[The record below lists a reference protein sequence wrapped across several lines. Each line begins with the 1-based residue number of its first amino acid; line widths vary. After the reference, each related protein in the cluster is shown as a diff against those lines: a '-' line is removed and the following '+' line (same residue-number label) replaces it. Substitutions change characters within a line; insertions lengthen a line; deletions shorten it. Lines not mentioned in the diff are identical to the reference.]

1 MSGKNACGSELE
13 SEVDSIAITEVR
25 YPKYKQYREFLDDE
39 GNITYKDRVTG
50 KEYKSITQE
59 VECPA
64 GSKIVVY
71 HPAQL
76 EVMDRK
82 NQQKIERIRNRDLNF
97 YFVLSKDRRGVL
109 EPQTI
114 ARLFYLATFL
124 HSNDSILRYDDGTAI
139 KRAEMAKLMG
149 LSNSTLDSFLKEV
162 VGCYIFRQPDGSM
175 AISADFFRGQMAG
188 HIKQGTD
195 NSYQKIFIKSLREL
209 YHQTPASKHRY
220 LGYLFL
226 LLPFINFEY
235 NVLCWNAD
243 EKDINEIRPMSLSD
257 FCRAIGYDDNGGR
270 NAQKLV
276 NAYSKLKF
284 TFRGKEMDVCAY
296 LDNVTTGKKY
306 FVVNPDVIYRG
317 HDRRKVEAFG
327 VFFPRKARTKKLI
340 KMG

>member
-1 MSGKNACGSELE
+1 M
-13 SEVDSIAITEVR
+13 TEVR
-25 YPKYKQYREFLDDE
+25 FPRYKNYREFLDDE
-39 GNITYKDRVTG
+39 GKKTYKDRLTG
-50 KEYKSITQE
+50 KEYESITQN
-59 VECPA
+59 VECPK

-76 EVMDRK
+76 EAMDRK
-82 NQQKIERIRNRDLNF
+82 NQQKIERVRNRDLNF

-124 HSNDSILRYDDGTAI
+124 HSNDNILRYDSGTAI
-139 KRAEMAKLMG
+139 KRAEMAKLME
-149 LSNSTLDSFLKEV
+149 LSNSTIDSFLKEV
-162 VGCYIFRQPDGSM
+162 VGRYIFRQTDGSM
-175 AISADFFRGQMAG
+175 AISSDFFRGQMAG

-209 YHQTPASKHRY
+209 YCQTPASKHRY

-226 LLPFINFEY
+226 LLPFINWEY
-235 NVLCWNAD
+235 NVLCWNA
-243 EKDINEIRPMSLSD
+243 EEGDIDKINPMSLSD
-257 FCRAIGYDDNGGR
+257 FCSVIGYDDNGGR
-270 NAQKLV
+270 NSQKLV
-276 NAYSKLKF
+276 NAYSQLRF
-284 TFRGKEMDVCAY
+284 VFRGREMDVCAY

-306 FVVNPDVIYRG
+306 FVVNPNVIYRG

-327 VFFPRKARTKKLI
+327 VFFPCKARTKNLI

>member
-1 MSGKNACGSELE
+1 M
-13 SEVDSIAITEVR
+13 
-25 YPKYKQYREFLDDE
+25 DDE
-39 GNITYKDRVTG
+39 GNKIYKDRATG
-50 KEYKSITQE
+50 KEYESITQE
-59 VECPA
+59 VECPE

-76 EVMDRK
+76 EAMDRK
-82 NQQKIERIRNRDLNF
+82 NQQKVERVRNRDLNF
-97 YFVLSKDRRGVL
+97 YFVVSRDRREIL

-124 HSNDSILRYDDGTAI
+124 HPNDNILRYDDGTPI

-149 LSNSTLDSFLKEV
+149 LSNGTLDSFLKEV
-162 VGCYIFRQPDGSM
+162 TGRYIFRHPDGSM

-188 HIKQGTD
+188 HIKLGTD

-243 EKDINEIRPMSLSD
+243 EQDIDEIRPMSLSD
-257 FCRAIGYDDNGGR
+257 FCRAIGY
-270 NAQKLV
+270 
-276 NAYSKLKF
+276 
-284 TFRGKEMDVCAY
+284 
-296 LDNVTTGKKY
+296 Y
-306 FVVNPDVIYRG
+306 F
-317 HDRRKVEAFG
+317 
-327 VFFPRKARTKKLI
+327 
-340 KMG
+340 